1 MTLKAILYPS
11 VDNENRE
18 GNISTVK
25 RGRKVGANFRRV
37 RQIRQTPT
45 TPGECGSDDH
55 IRAWCVW
62 GLAVVSHTSS
72 TCVNVRSRLD
82 LGGASHAPPGQF
94 CVLLHLL

>member
-1 MTLKAILYPS
+1 MQELCQAIKPRSHDLEGMQTAVKAILYHS

-25 RGRKVGANFRRV
+25 RGGEVGANFRRT

-55 IRAWCVW
+55 IR
-62 GLAVVSHTSS
+62 H
-72 TCVNVRSRLD
+72 
-82 LGGASHAPPGQF
+82 GASGVLQWPHILQ
-94 CVLLHLL
+94 VLL